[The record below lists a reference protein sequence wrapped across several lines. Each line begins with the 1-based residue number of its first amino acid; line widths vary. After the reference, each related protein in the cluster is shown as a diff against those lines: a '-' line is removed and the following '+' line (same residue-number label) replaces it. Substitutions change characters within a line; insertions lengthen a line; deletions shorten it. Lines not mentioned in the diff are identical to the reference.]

1 MTGVSSRAGEITH
14 FDGIKM
20 SVFPTPI
27 CGEIARNRALR
38 ERKRRETERER
49 EKESR
54 RIPASSLFSRAT
66 LTAGV
71 AFLRREEEERKCL
84 AHDRRVLF
92 LDVVQNVILE
102 RDFWREL

>member
-1 MTGVSSRAGEITH
+1 MKPRAA
-14 FDGIKM
+14 K
-20 SVFPTPI
+20 
-27 CGEIARNRALR
+27 ARK
-38 ERKRRETERER
+38 EEERETERER

-71 AFLRREEEERKCL
+71 AFLRREEEEERKCL

-102 RDFWREL
+102 RDF